1 MPGPDRY
8 VLFGHPVS
16 HSWSPFIH
24 GMFAK
29 QSGADIHYSLM
40 DVAPERFRRAVV
52 EFFQSGGSGANVT
65 LPHKQAAAE
74 LAHGLTDRAARAGAV
89 NTIAVRWGDKL
100 YGDNTDGAGLVHDL
114 KANLGIRI
122 AGYRVLVLGA
132 GGAVRGVLGPL
143 LAERPVELVIANR
156 TVDRAER
163 LAAEFIDLGA
173 IRGVGFDAV
182 GQEPWDIVINGTSA
196 SLAGEVPDLPA
207 RAVGPDSV
215 CYDMAYART
224 DTPFQ
229 RWAASRGV
237 RRSHKG
243 WGMLV
248 EQAAES
254 WVVWRGTRPDTGPV
268 LTALASL

>member
-1 MPGPDRY
+1 MAGPDRY

-29 QSGADIHYSLM
+29 QSGLDIQYGLM
-40 DVAPERFRRAVV
+40 DVAPARFAEAVH
-52 EFFQSGGSGANVT
+52 EFFSGGGRGANVT
-65 LPHKQAAAE
+65 LPHKRAAAE
-74 LAHGLTDRAARAGAV
+74 LVHGLTTRAARARAV

-100 YGDNTDGAGLVHDL
+100 QGDNTDGAGLVRDL
-114 KANLGIRI
+114 TVNLGVSLTGR
-122 AGYRVLVLGA
+122 RVLLLGA
-132 GGAVRGVLGPL
+132 GGAVRGALWPL
-143 LAERPVELVIANR
+143 LMERPAELMIANR
-156 TVDRAER
+156 TVGRAEQ
-163 LAAEFIDLGA
+163 LAGEFADLGT
-173 IRGVGFDAV
+173 IRAVGFDGV
-182 GQEPWDIVINGTSA
+182 GQEPWDVVINATSA

-207 RAVGPDSV
+207 RAIGTDSV
-215 CYDMAYART
+215 CYDMAYGRG

-237 RRSHKG
+237 RHSHKG

-254 WVVWRGTRPDTGPV
+254 WVVWRGSRPDTAAV
-268 LTALASL
+268 LAALASI

>member
-1 MPGPDRY
+1 MPGPERY

-29 QSGADIHYSLM
+29 QTGADVHYSLM
-40 DVAPERFRRAVV
+40 DVAPARFRRAVV
-52 EFFQSGGSGANVT
+52 QFFEGGGRGANVT

-74 LAHGLTDRAARAGAV
+74 LVHGLTDRAARAGAV

-114 KANLGIRI
+114 KVNLGVRI
-122 AGYRVLVLGA
+122 EGHRLLLLGA

-143 LAERPVELVIANR
+143 LAERPAELVIANR
-156 TVDRAER
+156 TVARGEK
-163 LAAEFIDLGA
+163 LAAEFADLGA

-224 DTPFQ
+224 DTAFQ

-268 LTALASL
+268 LAALASL

>member
-1 MPGPDRY
+1 
-8 VLFGHPVS
+8 
-16 HSWSPFIH
+16 
-24 GMFAK
+24 
-29 QSGADIHYSLM
+29 
-40 DVAPERFRRAVV
+40 
-52 EFFQSGGSGANVT
+52 
-65 LPHKQAAAE
+65 
-74 LAHGLTDRAARAGAV
+74 
-89 NTIAVRWGDKL
+89 
-100 YGDNTDGAGLVHDL
+100 
-114 KANLGIRI
+114 
-122 AGYRVLVLGA
+122 VLVLGA

-143 LAERPVELVIANR
+143 LAERPAELVIANR